1 MQNSTGD
8 VPGKWRGKNRR
19 RITAI
24 IAIHFPTSPLK
35 IQRFDAVRNF
45 TFIFSV
51 IDQVTKR
58 EHPLLKALCAT
69 TTAYFTSTSNQH
81 VSPTLIHS

>member
-1 MQNSTGD
+1 MYTNIWRFDRMQNSTGD
-8 VPGKWRGKNRR
+8 VPGKCRGKNRR

-35 IQRFDAVRNF
+35 IQRLDDIRYF

-51 IDQVTKR
+51 IDQVVKR
-58 EHPLLKALCAT
+58 EHSLLKA
-69 TTAYFTSTSNQH
+69 F
-81 VSPTLIHS
+81 